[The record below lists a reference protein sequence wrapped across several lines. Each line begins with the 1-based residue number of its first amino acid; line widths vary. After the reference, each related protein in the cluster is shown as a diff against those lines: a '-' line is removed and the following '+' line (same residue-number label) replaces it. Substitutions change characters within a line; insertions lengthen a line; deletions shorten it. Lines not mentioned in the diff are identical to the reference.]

1 MHLRKKFGLCTPF
14 DKMNIDQNI
23 VHKTGVKDK
32 KKMSPNT
39 LFSKFGFYNY
49 LQREYGNR
57 PENLFT
63 KIIDA

>member
-1 MHLRKKFGLCTPF
+1 
-14 DKMNIDQNI
+14 
-23 VHKTGVKDK
+23 
-32 KKMSPNT
+32 MSSNT

>member
-14 DKMNIDQNI
+14 DKMNIDQNNVSKI
-23 VHKTGVKDK
+23 K
-32 KKMSPNT
+32 KKMSSNT
-39 LFSKFGFYNY
+39 SFSKFGFYNY